1 MLIGT
6 KKYAKILDLSVF
18 LENRGFFKG
27 VRIPS
32 LRSKKPC
39 IYRVFFMSCCISCC
53 IASSGYRIVHT
64 VLSLSLPTLKEY
76 GISKEEAV
84 ALAPQVACECFAPL
98 TPRPVTE
105 ADAKVMLEEIFA

>member
-1 MLIGT
+1 
-6 KKYAKILDLSVF
+6 
-18 LENRGFFKG
+18 
-27 VRIPS
+27 
-32 LRSKKPC
+32 
-39 IYRVFFMSCCISCC
+39 MSCCISCC

>member
-39 IYRVFFMSCCISCC
+39 IYRVFFMPCCISCC
-53 IASSGYRIVHT
+53 IASSGHRIVHT
-64 VLSLSLPTLKEY
+64 VLSWSFPTLKEY

-84 ALAPQVACECFAPL
+84 ALAPQVACE
-98 TPRPVTE
+98 
-105 ADAKVMLEEIFA
+105 